1 MANKENLVLQRV
13 CYEQPDVALA
23 LGVKNV
29 RQAVLVYLFFGNDWH
44 WVNGKPV
51 RRTDFCLGKSSKI
64 LPKSAWIS
72 PLKSSGEESLAGFL
86 ANNFAAKTY
95 FSALELALSMAKRSQ
110 GEAEKIIKRA
120 AEKMY
125 PDYVSRVEG
134 YSKTATSQV
143 LLTSG
148 VECQRVIFDMENSL
162 LATIPKNLAP
172 EWLALASEAME
183 IPKKIVE
190 KFGAKAPLE
199 TREAK
204 KWVDK
209 LTRSLKRSGVIA

>member
-1 MANKENLVLQRV
+1 MANKENLVLQRI

-29 RQAVLVYLFFGNDWH
+29 RQAVLVYLFFGADWH
-44 WVNGKPV
+44 WINGKPV
-51 RRTDFCLGKSSKI
+51 RRTDFCVGKSSKI
-64 LPKSAWIS
+64 LPKSAWVS

-86 ANNFAAKTY
+86 ANNFAAKAY
-95 FSALELALSMAKRSQ
+95 FSALDLALSMAKRSK

-125 PDYVSRVEG
+125 PDYVSQVEG
-134 YSKTATSQV
+134 YSKTATSHV
-143 LLTSG
+143 LLPSG
-148 VECQRVIFDMENSL
+148 IEIQKVFFDMENSL
-162 LATIPKNLAP
+162 LATIPRDLAP
-172 EWLALASEAME
+172 EWLALASEAMD
-183 IPKKIVE
+183 IPKRIVD
-190 KFGAKAPLE
+190 KFGTKVPIE

-209 LTRSLKRSGVIA
+209 LTRTLKRNGVIA